1 MNFMKEKRLFKFLF
15 IVAAGSMIMM
25 ACNNTDPV
33 PLPEKLQKLIQTN
46 WKIND
51 ITVPKKTAPGG
62 DSSILQ
68 TCSSD
73 DMILFGANGIY
84 DFQDGTAKCDSSIFN
99 YSKGY
104 WGYDLDNDS
113 VQLAVI
119 TPVAKYVSWK
129 VLTLNDSVLKVTYTD
144 SVVPANKIIKTVSFK
159 K

>member
-1 MNFMKEKRLFKFLF
+1 MNYMKKKHLLKFLF
-15 IVAAGSMIMM
+15 IAAAGSMAMM

-33 PLPEKLQKLIQTN
+33 PPPEKLQKLIQTD

-62 DSSILQ
+62 DSSISL
-68 TCSSD
+68 TCSTD
-73 DMILFGANGIY
+73 DLILFGANGIY
-84 DFQDGTAKCDSSIFN
+84 DFQDGTAKCDSNIFN
-99 YSKGY
+99 YSQGY

-119 TPVAKYVSWK
+119 TPTAKYVSWK
-129 VLTLNDSVLKVTYTD
+129 VLTLNDSVLKATYID
-144 SVVPANKIIKTVSFK
+144 SVVPANKIIKTISFK

>member
-1 MNFMKEKRLFKFLF
+1 MQKKHLLKCLL
-15 IVAAGSMIMM
+15 ITAAGTMAMM

-33 PLPEKLQKLIQTN
+33 PLPEKLQKLIQTD

-62 DSSILQ
+62 DSSVLLP
-68 TCSSD
+68 CSGD
-73 DMILFGANGIY
+73 DLILFGANGIY
-84 DFQDGTAKCDSSIFN
+84 DFQDGTNKCDSGIFN

-104 WGYDLDNDS
+104 WGYDLENDS

-119 TPVAKYVSWK
+119 TPTAKYVSWK
-129 VLTLNDSVLKVTYTD
+129 VLTLNDSVLKVTFID
-144 SVVPANKIIKTVSFK
+144 SVVPANKIIKTISFK